1 MKPEELYE
9 LGMALAILLT
19 SKNGIE
25 FDHNLTGDRHDLF
38 IICKLR
44 DILHEYNE
52 RTNKLHPA
60 EEVLTELE
68 NIYYGD
74 YKGGSQTN

>member
-9 LGMALAILLT
+9 LGMALAIHLT

-25 FDHNLTGDRHDLF
+25 FNHNLTGDRHELF
-38 IICKLR
+38 IICQIR

-68 NIYYGD
+68 NIYYGVF
-74 YKGGSQTN
+74 KGDSPTN